1 MKNIFYFISALF
13 IIGCGSDND
22 PDILSTGSP
31 ITQLD
36 ATGTVSQQTAVEAKK
51 TIYGK
56 WDIGNSAKSVSA
68 RNSNGCAFDYIEFT
82 DDAYIMAL
90 VIDNETV
97 TAFGDYVLNE
107 DTSGNVSSVDL
118 FFNLGTSEIKIA
130 TLTDIVVVEEG
141 NNLSATFNIELSIP
155 EESDFDVCNSI
166 QGDYSADKDEPMT
179 ESTSASPDSN
189 HAKIVKTWNLVSVVM
204 DGQDITSDIF
214 MDICENDYDESY
226 VEGCTPATSIS
237 ISFSAFG
244 SYSIVFLGSNQGTS
258 VETESWS
265 WNSSDQTSFSY
276 GDADDGGTVIIQA
289 LTDTSLVVVDD
300 DDGQT
305 FTLEAL

>member
-1 MKNIFYFISALF
+1 
-13 IIGCGSDND
+13 
-22 PDILSTGSP
+22 
-31 ITQLD
+31 
-36 ATGTVSQQTAVEAKK
+36 
-51 TIYGK
+51 
-56 WDIGNSAKSVSA
+56 
-68 RNSNGCAFDYIEFT
+68 
-82 DDAYIMAL
+82 MAL

-97 TAFGDYVLNE
+97 IAFGDYVLNE

-141 NNLSATFNIELSIP
+141 YNLSATFNIDLSIP

-189 HAKIVKTWNLVSVVM
+189 HVKIVKTWNLVSVVI

-214 MDICENDYDESY
+214 MDICENEYDEVY
-226 VEGCTPATSIS
+226 VEGCTPATSIP
-237 ISFSAFG
+237 IFFSAFG
-244 SYSIVFLGSNQGTS
+244 SYSIVFLGSNQGIS

-265 WNSSDQTSFSY
+265 WNSSDQKSFSY
-276 GDADDGGTVIIQA
+276 GDDDGGTVIIQT
-289 LTDTSLVVVDD
+289 LTDTCLVVVDD
-300 DDGQT
+300 DDDGQT
-305 FTLEAL
+305 LTSEAL